1 MLRAPDGLFAAHAP
15 GRPVFGPAPLAEAWS
30 FVEWRATEDLLA
42 QERAPICLHAAGVRL
57 GSASVLLV
65 GASGSGKSTLAAAL
79 LERGHSLWGDD
90 LVRFAPGES
99 VFSAFP
105 RSLKLDNKSLS
116 CLHLIPG
123 LCSKATIG
131 TFLAPDC
138 WYVSPAAIRRSWQA
152 PPDRPRSV
160 VLLESDAHRGPARVE
175 RTSEGAAAVLVSQRL
190 LGRRGSADEQARL
203 TVQVLDAL
211 SDAAAYRAS
220 GGDPAAIAVALE
232 QELAA

>member
-1 MLRAPDGLFAAHAP
+1 M
-15 GRPVFGPAPLAEAWS
+15 
-30 FVEWRATEDLLA
+30 EWRATEDLLA

-65 GASGSGKSTLAAAL
+65 GEAGSGKSTLAAAL
-79 LERGHSLWGDD
+79 FERGHSLWGDD
-90 LVRFAPGES
+90 LVRFAPREG

-138 WYVSPAAIRRSWQA
+138 WYVSPAAIRR
-152 PPDRPRSV
+152 
-160 VLLESDAHRGPARVE
+160 
-175 RTSEGAAAVLVSQRL
+175 AVQ
-190 LGRRGSADEQARL
+190 
-203 TVQVLDAL
+203 
-211 SDAAAYRAS
+211 
-220 GGDPAAIAVALE
+220 GGAAIAWVGSDERFQVMPGALFPWTGGACTIPGGTPRDPSE
-232 QELAA
+232 